1 MNNSTALNDLKS
13 YLAQLRDE
21 DFIWVLYVFKR
32 PDSYRNFDDE
42 SHIIE
47 TEIEILNCIEKLKSI
62 KKIVIDFF
70 EKEDDRTIDDFLYDL
85 KKHRSSIKSSI
96 IEYSQMASNQRFLNF
111 ACESM
116 CSQIAERKISQ
127 LKNPYFKF
135 LYMAYTFSYFF
146 ENPRKIEILQRDFD
160 KVYSKFNH
168 HFKFANNEF
177 FIWAKQ
183 YINDN
188 PEFRKYRKNALD
200 ISEYEVLIN
209 TMFDLIY
216 IEDENIHYALRKK
229 LNNAWYQKKHREE
242 KKVKKPNYYALTKK
256 AKESL
261 QTLSFKYN
269 LSEERVLEKLINECF
284 AKECMSPIGRPLYD

>member
-1 MNNSTALNDLKS
+1 MSNSTALNDLKS

-32 PDSYRNFDDE
+32 PDSYRNSDDE

-70 EKEDDRTIDDFLYDL
+70 EKEDAIAIDDFLYDL
-85 KKHRSSIKSSI
+85 KKHRSSIKSSM

-116 CSQIAERKISQ
+116 CYQAERKIRQ
-127 LKNPYFKF
+127 IKNPYYKF
-135 LYMAYTFSYFF
+135 LYMAYTSPYFF
-146 ENPRKIEILQRDFD
+146 ENPRVIEDLQRDFD
-160 KVYSKFNH
+160 RVYSKFNT
-168 HFKFANNEF
+168 HFKFGNDEF
-177 FIWAKQ
+177 FIWAKH
-183 YINDN
+183 YINESVD
-188 PEFRKYRKNALD
+188 FRRYKKESLD
-200 ISEYEVLIN
+200 ISGYELLIN
-209 TMFDLIY
+209 SIFDLIY
-216 IEDENIHYALRKK
+216 IENENIHFALRKK
-229 LNNAWYQKKHREE
+229 LSNAWYQKKHRAD
-242 KKVKKPNYYALTKK
+242 KKVKKPNYYALTKR

-269 LSEERVLEKLINECF
+269 LSEERVLEKLIDECF
-284 AKECMSPIGRPLYD
+284 VKECMSPIGRPLYD

>member
-1 MNNSTALNDLKS
+1 MSNGTALNDLKS

-32 PDSYRNFDDE
+32 PDSYRNSDDE

-47 TEIEILNCIEKLKSI
+47 KEIEILNCIEKLKSI

-70 EKEDDRTIDDFLYDL
+70 EMKDAIAIDDFLYDL
-85 KKHRSSIKSSI
+85 QNHRQSIMSPM
-96 IEYSQMASNQRFLNF
+96 IEYSQITGNQRFLNF
-111 ACESM
+111 ACEKM
-116 CSQIAERKISQ
+116 CSQIGERKIRQ
-127 LKNPYFKF
+127 IKNLYYKF
-135 LYMAYTFSYFF
+135 LYMAYTFPYFY
-146 ENPRKIEILQRDFD
+146 ENPRRVEDLYVDFD
-160 KVYSKFNH
+160 KVYSKFNT
-168 HFKFANNEF
+168 HFKFTDPDF

-183 YINDN
+183 YINENTD
-188 PEFRKYRKNALD
+188 FRRYKKESVD
-200 ISEYEVLIN
+200 ISEYQTIIN
-209 TMFDLIY
+209 SIFDLIY
-216 IEDENIHYALRKK
+216 IENENIHYALRKK